1 MESELDGSRPN
12 IMKSRGITDRQAARW
27 ARTRRGGRLRFI
39 LLYGVLGWGVLA
51 GIIAAALRSWVEHG
65 SFAQHVARPVMVLAV
80 TGVGWGAW
88 MWRVGERGYR
98 RWEQG
103 RAGELSA

>member
-1 MESELDGSRPN
+1 MW
-12 IMKSRGITDRQAARW
+12 SRGITDRQAARW

-51 GIIAAALRSWVEHG
+51 GIIVAALRWWAEQG
-65 SFAQHVARPVMVLAV
+65 SLAQHVALSVIVFAV

-103 RAGELSA
+103 RAGSSSA